1 MADLGRPPPE
11 PPQPGIGEMLPGTMP
26 HRFPVFASASPH
38 TGSLPGRRR
47 PRPVAIAWHRG
58 DPPFHEQHPSPT
70 RPIRQGPR
78 RLAAPGRRPADLPAQ
93 FRRRQ
98 RGRPRRPSGL
108 SLRVDNLAALGV
120 DAIRLSPF
128 HPSALADGGYD
139 VDGHRNVDER
149 LGTLEDLD
157 AMVAAAHREDIK
169 VIVDVVPNHGSN
181 RHKWFTAARA
191 AEPGSPERPPP
202 LPGRARR
209 ARGTI
214 ALGPA
219 FARRR
224 SGLHPSRRSSRA
236 GRRSAGPVA
245 PAPLCLRTTRR

>member
-1 MADLGRPPPE
+1 
-11 PPQPGIGEMLPGTMP
+11 MLPGTMP

-78 RLAAPGRRPADLPAQ
+78 RLAAPGRRLPDLPAQ

-108 SLRVDNLAALGV
+108 TLRMDNLAELGI

-128 HPSALADGGYD
+128 YPSALADGGYD
-139 VDGHRNVDER
+139 VDDHRNVDAR
-149 LGTLEDLD
+149 LGTLEDFD
-157 AMVAAAHREDIK
+157 AMVAAAHARK
-169 VIVDVVPNHGSN
+169 TSRSSSMWCPT
-181 RHKWFTAARA
+181 TAPTAMS
-191 AEPGSPERPPP
+191 GSPRR
-202 LPGRARR
+202 GQRHRARPNAPATTSSTGAESTGNCR
-209 ARGTI
+209 PRTGLRTSAVRP
-214 ALGPA
+214 GPA
-219 FARRR
+219 SPKPPGQTPERRA
-224 SGLHPSRRSSRA
+224 SGTCTSS
-236 GRRSAGPVA
+236 P
-245 PAPLCLRTTRR
+245 PNNRT